1 MAARGILFRVHLP
14 GDAAAAAPGPHPA
27 PRFRPLEEHLV
38 VPQERFG
45 IELDEFLALTFP
57 LLNKG
62 FLRRQVHGGKVL
74 VNGATVLPSLRLKR
88 DSVVSVAFDD
98 EDVPLAPVAPTD
110 ALKVLY
116 EDECVLAVDKPARLA
131 VEPERWAR
139 DAATLSG
146 ALLKLAF
153 DRTGTAAGAGPID
166 FRPRLL
172 HRIDK
177 DTTGV
182 MLVAKDIET
191 ERRLRRAFEE
201 GTILKTYLALVEGE
215 HPAADGEWETIEHP
229 IAPDAR
235 KSGRMCVRSGGKPS
249 VTDVSVEA
257 RFRGYTLV
265 RCRPRTGR
273 THQIRV
279 HLAEEG
285 FPLAV
290 DPQYGRCDEIL
301 LSEIKRGYRP
311 KVGASERPLIDRLT
325 LHAAAIEFP
334 GAPDGQAAT
343 DGHEPET
350 IRVEAPLP
358 QDFQRVLKQLA
369 KVRPLRR

>member
-1 MAARGILFRVHLP
+1 M
-14 GDAAAAAPGPHPA
+14 
-27 PRFRPLEEHLV
+27 EEHLV
-38 VPQERFG
+38 VPQERLG
-45 IELDEFLALTFP
+45 IELDEFLSLTFP

-62 FLRRQVHGGKVL
+62 FLRRQIRDGNVL
-74 VNGATVLPSLRLKR
+74 VDGSPSLPSMRLKR
-88 DSVVSVAFDD
+88 DSVVSVTFD
-98 EDVPLAPVAPTD
+98 EENAPLVPVAPEEE
-110 ALKVLY
+110 LQILY
-116 EDECVLAVDKPARLA
+116 EDPSVLAVDKPARLA

-139 DAATLSG
+139 DAGTLSG
-146 ALLKLAF
+146 ALLKLALE
-153 DRTGTAAGAGPID
+153 RSGATATAGPVE

-182 MLVAKDIET
+182 MLVAKEIET
-191 ERRLRRAFEE
+191 ERRLRRAFED
-201 GTILKTYLALVEGE
+201 GSILKTYLALVEGE
-215 HPAADGEWETIEHP
+215 HPALDGEWETIEHP

-235 KSGRMCVRSGGKPS
+235 KSGRMCVRAGGKAS
-249 VTDVSVEA
+249 VTEVSVES

-290 DPQYGRCDEIL
+290 DPQYGRSDQIL
-301 LSEIKRGYRP
+301 LSDIKRGYRP
-311 KVGASERPLIDRLT
+311 KPGATERPLIDRLT

-334 GAPDGQAAT
+334 ASAEGNVESGSSD
-343 DGHEPET
+343 PEM

-358 QDFQRVLKQLA
+358 PDFQRVLKQLA